1 VLREEFRG
9 KTVFS
14 VSDLYRLV
22 TPPGYVLPEVETPDL
37 LVTGI
42 VAQKSSVRQV
52 RGRDDGGNYMVVKIT
67 DLKVHISFRG
77 FEADFGGRWTL
88 ICFCLGRPFS
98 GRGNYKRARSSFS

>member
-1 VLREEFRG
+1 MIEKCVLKDEFRG

-22 TPPGYVLPEVETPDL
+22 KPPGYEVPEVDTPDL

-42 VAQKSSVRQV
+42 VAQKSPVRQV

-67 DLKVHISFRG
+67 DLKVLKILLC
-77 FEADFGGRWTL
+77 E
-88 ICFCLGRPFS
+88 CV
-98 GRGNYKRARSSFS
+98 